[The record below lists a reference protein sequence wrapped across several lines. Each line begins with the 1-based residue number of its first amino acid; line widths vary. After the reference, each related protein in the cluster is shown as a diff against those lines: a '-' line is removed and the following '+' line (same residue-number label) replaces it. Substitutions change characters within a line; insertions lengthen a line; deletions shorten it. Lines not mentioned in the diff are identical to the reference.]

1 MNSMF
6 SNAAFSRFD
15 LGSHVRA
22 KAAGLPRATLAQ
34 GIPSAYSITD
44 YLAKV
49 GLDPA
54 EIDKISDPAFRA
66 QYKDEYAKCQE
77 KGLTSTAG
85 LGCLAALG
93 VKVYAKLQEEEKKPA
108 GTMSLPQSQKSEFP
122 IIPVAIGAAGVL
134 GLIYYLV
141 TKGN

>member
-22 KAAGLPRATLAQ
+22 KAAGLPRVTLAQ
-34 GIPSAYSITD
+34 GVPSAYSVTD
-44 YLAKV
+44 YLSKI
-49 GLDPA
+49 GLDPS

-66 QYKDEYAKCQE
+66 QYKEEYARCQE

-93 VKVYAKLQEEEKKPA
+93 VKVYAKLQEEESKPA
-108 GTMSLPQSQKSEFP
+108 ATMPLPSQKSEFP
-122 IIPVAIGAAGVL
+122 IIPVAVGTAGIL
-134 GLIYYLV
+134 GLVYYLA
-141 TKGN
+141 TKS

>member
-34 GIPSAYSITD
+34 GIPSAFAITD
-44 YLAKV
+44 YLSKI

-66 QYKDEYAKCQE
+66 QYKEEYAKCQE
-77 KGLTSTAG
+77 KGLTTSAG

-93 VKVYAKLQEEEKKPA
+93 VKVYAKLQEEESRPA
-108 GTMSLPQSQKSEFP
+108 ATMPLPQAQKSEFP
-122 IIPVAIGAAGVL
+122 IIPVAIAGAGVL
-134 GLIYYLV
+134 GLVYYLA
-141 TKGN
+141 TKGS